1 MEALVRTAL
10 AFVPALVVVLALD
23 ERCACPVCGVWRLAA
38 ARPEPSDAD
47 RETAAVALA
56 EEAED
61 AALRASDWRPV
72 GVGALYWRDPYT
84 GKVFPRADALDLCA
98 RDAVGAL

>member
-1 MEALVRTAL
+1 MQAIVRTAL
-10 AFVPALVVVLALD
+10 RFVPALVDGQDHDA
-23 ERCACPVCGVWRLAA
+23 RCQCSACGVWRLAA

-47 RETAAVALA
+47 RETAATSLA

-61 AALRASDWRPV
+61 AALLEGEWVAVDPARR
-72 GVGALYWRDPYT
+72 YWRDPYSR
-84 GKVFPRADALDLCA
+84 KILPRDRALDLHA